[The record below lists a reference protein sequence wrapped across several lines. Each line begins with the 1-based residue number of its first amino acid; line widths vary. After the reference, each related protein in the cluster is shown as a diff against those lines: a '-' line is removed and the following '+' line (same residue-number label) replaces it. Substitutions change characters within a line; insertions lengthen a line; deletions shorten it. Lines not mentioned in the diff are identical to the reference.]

1 MSGWEMAVRSG
12 REVGAK
18 AWVEAAAAAK
28 HKVVKRRVIADGKV
42 LYWM

>member
-1 MSGWEMAVRSG
+1 MAVRSG

-28 HKVVKRRVIADGKV
+28 LKEDEAKRKEEEEKVRC
-42 LYWM
+42 LS